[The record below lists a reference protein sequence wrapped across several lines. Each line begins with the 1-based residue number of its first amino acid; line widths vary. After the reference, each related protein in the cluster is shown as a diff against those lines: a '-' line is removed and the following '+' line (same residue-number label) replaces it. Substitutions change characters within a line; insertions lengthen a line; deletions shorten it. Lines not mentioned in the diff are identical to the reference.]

1 MVNKFISV
9 LLFAVWF
16 KLFNVFFYSF
26 FDIPV
31 EFVTGEGISQ
41 FKIYWIVLFMFTTFI
56 AYKTLIFILH
66 LNTNRI
72 NSTKY

>member
-1 MVNKFISV
+1 MVNKLISV

-16 KLFNVFFYSF
+16 RLFNVFFYSF

-41 FKIYWIVLFMFTTFI
+41 FKLYWIVLFMLTTFA
-56 AYKTLIFILH
+56 AYKTLYFLYH
-66 LNTNRI
+66 F
-72 NSTKY
+72 NSKRVASRRS

>member
-1 MVNKFISV
+1 MINKLISV

-31 EFVTGEGISQ
+31 EFVTGEGVNQ
-41 FKIYWIVLFMFTTFI
+41 FKVYWIMLFMFTTFI
-56 AYKTLIFILH
+56 AYKVLVFIYH
-66 LNTNRI
+66 LNTQRI
-72 NSTKY
+72 QASKY